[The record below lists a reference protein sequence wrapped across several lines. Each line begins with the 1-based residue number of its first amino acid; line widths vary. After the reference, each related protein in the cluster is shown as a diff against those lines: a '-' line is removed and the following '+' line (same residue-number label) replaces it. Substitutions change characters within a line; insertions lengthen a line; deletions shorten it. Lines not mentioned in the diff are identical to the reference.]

1 MNNNDILAMLPLLLI
16 AGTSVM
22 VMFGIAFNEIMRWRR
37 G

>member
-22 VMFGIAFNEIMRWRR
+22 MFGIAFNEIMRWRR